1 MKRLVFNFLCLFI
14 LQFFA
19 CADNSQND
27 KMVAYCYS
35 PINQAVV
42 GIYEIEFYDD
52 GLIKTIKDYVN
63 CKVADSPYDWDKSK
77 CKLTETTEVVRE
89 GNIISV
95 YVEDTDKGSEA
106 VLKETYELLDDT
118 TIVRTTLQN
127 EPIEKD
133 KIVLKDSIG
142 SLEYYYKGEIAFTF
156 TTKDKKSVWFHP
168 KSGSITQYIFDSKGL
183 FIDINYAKKK
193 FTWDGEVTFDGKE
206 RYIVTQPSMGDPG
219 PYLSK
224 FDIIIPKIEY
234 TAVSSALNVFL
245 VPSNEMKFLLPFVTR
260 TLIP

>member
-1 MKRLVFNFLCLFI
+1 MKRIIFGLLYLFV
-14 LQFFA
+14 LQFSA

-42 GIYEIEFYDD
+42 RVYEIEFYDD

-63 CKVADSPYDWDKSK
+63 CKVTDSPYDWDKGQ
-77 CKLTETTEVVRE
+77 CNKLTETTEVVRE

-95 YVEDTDKGSEA
+95 YVTDTDKGAEA

-118 TIVRTTLQN
+118 TIVRTLLTKFD
-127 EPIEKD
+127 EKD
-133 KIVLKDSIG
+133 KIVLKDSKG
-142 SLEYYYKGEIAFTF
+142 SLEYYYKEEIAFTF
-156 TTKDKKSVWFHP
+156 TTKNEKSVWFHP
-168 KSGSITQYIFDSKGL
+168 KSGSITQYIFDSQGL

-193 FTWDGEVTFDGKE
+193 FTWDGEVTFDGKK

-224 FDIIIPKIEY
+224 FDIIMPKIEY
-234 TAVSSALNVFL
+234 TAASSALNVIL